1 MEWSLTCLSSDERK
15 CGHSQILL
23 LALPLQVGGVED
35 DVELMVGRQLGDG
48 EVNVPG
54 VLALA
59 VHLGLLALVDL
70 PGDVG
75 DAELGGGEELQVD
88 LLGEAAVVARP
99 ADQDQDAGGL
109 VGQSALLG
117 NIRGTCRA
125 VPVISRLS

>member
-1 MEWSLTCLSSDERK
+1 
-15 CGHSQILL
+15 
-23 LALPLQVGGVED
+23 
-35 DVELMVGRQLGDG
+35 MVGRQLGDG

-125 VPVISRLS
+125 GPVISRLS